1 MPRLLDRATEMKD
14 QSILNEVNDISIAIS
29 LISAG
34 ARMQVLE
41 SETTLSRRKLLRL
54 YKEVK
59 GCSPAKGMLPF
70 SPDWFMSW
78 EQNIHSSLF
87 YNIYQYLHIT
97 EKKRPVESL
106 LKAYQLYGEQFTSVS
121 NEKPVLEITRAWT
134 LLRFIGCGMLE
145 MVYCSGCGGK
155 FVSTARYTNAQ
166 FTCSLCHPPSR
177 ASKKNSAVAL
187 S

>member
-1 MPRLLDRATEMKD
+1 MKD
-14 QSILNEVNDISIAIS
+14 QSILSEVNDIHIAIA

-41 SETTLSRRKLLRL
+41 SETELSRRKLLRL
-54 YKEVK
+54 YKEIK

-87 YNIYQYLHIT
+87 YNIFLYLHKT
-97 EKKRPVESL
+97 EKKRSVESL
-106 LKAYQLYGEQFTSVS
+106 LKAYQLYIEQCPCAAE
-121 NEKPVLEITRAWT
+121 EKPVLEITRAWT
-134 LLRFIGCGMLE
+134 LLRFVDCGMLE
-145 MVYCSGCGGK
+145 VVSCSGCGGS
-155 FVSTARYTNAQ
+155 FISTSRYTNAL

-177 ASKKNSAVAL
+177 ACKKNSATTQ
-187 S
+187 